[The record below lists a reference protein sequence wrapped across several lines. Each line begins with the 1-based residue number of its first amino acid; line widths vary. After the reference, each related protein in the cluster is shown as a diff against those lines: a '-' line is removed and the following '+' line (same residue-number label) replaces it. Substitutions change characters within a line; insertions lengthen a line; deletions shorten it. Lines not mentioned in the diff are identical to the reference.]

1 MVTPR
6 SQRLTIS
13 KLVPTC
19 SAKSAWDQPLRLRAR
34 RKRSLGTNSSELF
47 IDSPLSISTPRV
59 DRLQPHPRNPVGT
72 WIEQDRASSQL
83 LPKHEVDCLQPAVRP
98 YVTAIHFQ

>member
-13 KLVPTC
+13 KVVPTC
-19 SAKSAWDQPLRLRAR
+19 SARSAWDQPLRLRAR

-47 IDSPLSISTPRV
+47 IDSPLSISIPCV
-59 DRLQPHPRNPVGT
+59 DRLQSHPRNPVGT
-72 WIEQDRASSQL
+72 GIEPDRASSQL
-83 LPKHEVDCLQPAVRP
+83 LPKHEADCFQSAVRP
-98 YVTAIHFQ
+98 YVTAIRFR